1 MKNLETSQFTDVML
15 DVKVEVGKKVE
26 PFSKVLKLKEGDII
40 VLDKLLEDYLSIYL
54 NDQLF
59 ALGEMVIVN
68 DKFGIRIVDLA

>member
-1 MKNLETSQFTDVML
+1 MKNLEISQFTDVML